1 METFLSSLA
10 LLKYFAV
17 VFFSIVVH
25 ECAHAWVAY
34 KFGDSTA
41 KEAGRLTLN
50 PLKHIDPFTTLML
63 PGLLM
68 ILGLPPFGMAK
79 PVPVNFAQ
87 LRNPKQNMIWVGIS
101 GPAINVAIAAVLS
114 LLIRFH
120 LVAADN
126 QLVLIG
132 IFINLVLA
140 VLNMMPI
147 PPLDGSRLVMGLLP
161 YKYMIPYSRLER
173 FGILI
178 LAVLI
183 FYFHLFEY
191 VVLPIVFFLGY
202 ILGVNFMGIL

>member
-1 METFLSSLA
+1 METFISSLA

-25 ECAHAWVAY
+25 ECSHAWVAY
-34 KFGDSTA
+34 QLGDSTA

-68 ILGLPPFGMAK
+68 MLGLPPFGMAK
-79 PVPVNFAQ
+79 PVPVNFSR
-87 LRNPKQNMIWVGIS
+87 LRNPQKNMMWVGIS
-101 GPAINVAIAAVLS
+101 GPAMNIAIATLLS
-114 LLIRFH
+114 LVIRLPGISPNNELL
-120 LVAADN
+120 LVA
-126 QLVLIG
+126 

-140 VLNMMPI
+140 TLNMMPI

-161 YKYMIPYSRLER
+161 RKYLIPYSRLER

-202 ILGVNFMGIL
+202 VLGVNFVGIL